1 MSGIL
6 SRMGNHARLRIFAR
20 YSPLQNLPVV
30 SRGVKAG
37 YRDSFTRSRNS
48 VDTPLHSIFHLC
60 TPEFRRVFQVP
71 EVTGCRVTKGTN
83 RPEKRGRSCDL
94 PGLH

>member
-1 MSGIL
+1 MIGIL
-6 SRMGNHARLRIFAR
+6 SRMGIDARPRIFVR
-20 YSPLQNLPVV
+20 YSRLQNLPVV

-83 RPEKRGRSCDL
+83 RPKKRGRSCDL